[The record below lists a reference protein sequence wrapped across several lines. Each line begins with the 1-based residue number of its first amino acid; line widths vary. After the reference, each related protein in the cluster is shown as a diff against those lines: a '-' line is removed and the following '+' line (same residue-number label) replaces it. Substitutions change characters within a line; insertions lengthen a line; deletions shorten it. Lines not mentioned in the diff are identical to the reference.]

1 MVSYL
6 RKLIA
11 KMIELS
17 TKGKNQ
23 ICLYK
28 SNLKYNVFDDVGV
41 QNTDSL
47 PVIRATFCLIFGI
60 FVGFQKSHR
69 FISYFNL
76 LHTAAWG
83 PDGDCSF
90 CCRLLL
96 DLFILIAKF
105 LSQLSTRIEEV
116 QLGLVP
122 FSLQLI
128 YSIFSTVLTI
138 VF

>member
-1 MVSYL
+1 MNCQQ
-6 RKLIA
+6 
-11 KMIELS
+11 
-17 TKGKNQ
+17 KGK
-23 ICLYK
+23 IRFVCIR

-41 QNTDSL
+41 QKTDSL

-96 DLFILIAKF
+96 DLFILIEIF

>member
-1 MVSYL
+1 MNCQQ
-6 RKLIA
+6 
-11 KMIELS
+11 
-17 TKGKNQ
+17 KGK
-23 ICLYK
+23 IRVVCIR

-105 LSQLSTRIEEV
+105 LSPLSTRIEEV

>member
-1 MVSYL
+1 MNCQQ
-6 RKLIA
+6 
-11 KMIELS
+11 
-17 TKGKNQ
+17 KGT
-23 ICLYK
+23 IRFVCIR

-116 QLGLVP
+116 QLELVP

-128 YSIFSTVLTI
+128 YSIFSTLLTI

>member
-1 MVSYL
+1 MNCQQ
-6 RKLIA
+6 
-11 KMIELS
+11 
-17 TKGKNQ
+17 KGK
-23 ICLYK
+23 IRVVCIR

-105 LSQLSTRIEEV
+105 LSPLSTRIEEV

-122 FSLQLI
+122 FNLQLI

>member
-1 MVSYL
+1 MY
-6 RKLIA
+6 K
-11 KMIELS
+11 
-17 TKGKNQ
+17 TQ
-23 ICLYK
+23 IHC
-28 SNLKYNVFDDVGV
+28 
-41 QNTDSL
+41 SL

-105 LSQLSTRIEEV
+105 SSQLSTRIEEV

-138 VF
+138 VIKWVFFCPCLFYVTVKLFEKHLFHSCICRHRLM

>member
-1 MVSYL
+1 ML
-6 RKLIA
+6 KWLNCQQ
-11 KMIELS
+11 
-17 TKGKNQ
+17 KGK
-23 ICLYK
+23 IRFVCIR

-47 PVIRATFCLIFGI
+47 PVIRATFCLIFGM

-105 LSQLSTRIEEV
+105 LSPLSTRIEEV

>member
-1 MVSYL
+1 ML
-6 RKLIA
+6 KWLNCQQ
-11 KMIELS
+11 
-17 TKGKNQ
+17 KGT
-23 ICLYK
+23 IRSVFIR
-28 SNLKYNVFDDVGV
+28 SNLKYNMYNVFDDVGV

-76 LHTAAWG
+76 LHTAARG

>member
-1 MVSYL
+1 MNCQQ
-6 RKLIA
+6 
-11 KMIELS
+11 
-17 TKGKNQ
+17 KGK
-23 ICLYK
+23 IRFVCIR

>member
-1 MVSYL
+1 ML
-6 RKLIA
+6 KWLNCQQ
-11 KMIELS
+11 
-17 TKGKNQ
+17 KGK
-23 ICLYK
+23 IRVVCIR
-28 SNLKYNVFDDVGV
+28 SNLKYNMYNVFDDVGV

-105 LSQLSTRIEEV
+105 LSPLSTRIEEV

>member
-1 MVSYL
+1 ML
-6 RKLIA
+6 KWLNCQQ
-11 KMIELS
+11 
-17 TKGKNQ
+17 KGK
-23 ICLYK
+23 IRFVCIR

-105 LSQLSTRIEEV
+105 LSPLSTRIEEV

>member
-1 MVSYL
+1 MNCQQ
-6 RKLIA
+6 
-11 KMIELS
+11 
-17 TKGKNQ
+17 KGT
-23 ICLYK
+23 IRFVCIR

-105 LSQLSTRIEEV
+105 LSPLSTRIEEV

>member
-1 MVSYL
+1 ML
-6 RKLIA
+6 KWLNCQQ
-11 KMIELS
+11 
-17 TKGKNQ
+17 KGK
-23 ICLYK
+23 IRFVCIR

-47 PVIRATFCLIFGI
+47 PVIRATFCLIFGM

-90 CCRLLL
+90 CWRLLL

>member
-1 MVSYL
+1 MNCQQ
-6 RKLIA
+6 
-11 KMIELS
+11 
-17 TKGKNQ
+17 KGK
-23 ICLYK
+23 IRSVCIR

-47 PVIRATFCLIFGI
+47 PVIRATFCLIFGM

-96 DLFILIAKF
+96 DLFIFIAKF

>member
-6 RKLIA
+6 GKLIA

-17 TKGKNQ
+17 TEGK
-23 ICLYK
+23 IRFVCIR

>member
-1 MVSYL
+1 MNCQQ
-6 RKLIA
+6 
-11 KMIELS
+11 
-17 TKGKNQ
+17 KGK
-23 ICLYK
+23 IRFVCIR

-96 DLFILIAKF
+96 DLFTLIAKF

-116 QLGLVP
+116 QLELVP

>member
-1 MVSYL
+1 MNCQQN
-6 RKLIA
+6 
-11 KMIELS
+11 
-17 TKGKNQ
+17 GK
-23 ICLYK
+23 IRFVCIR

-105 LSQLSTRIEEV
+105 LSPLSTRIEEV

>member
-1 MVSYL
+1 ML
-6 RKLIA
+6 KWLNCQQN
-11 KMIELS
+11 
-17 TKGKNQ
+17 GK
-23 ICLYK
+23 IRFVCIR

>member
-1 MVSYL
+1 MNCQQ
-6 RKLIA
+6 
-11 KMIELS
+11 
-17 TKGKNQ
+17 KGT
-23 ICLYK
+23 IRFVCIR

>member
-1 MVSYL
+1 
-6 RKLIA
+6 
-11 KMIELS
+11 MIELS
-17 TKGKNQ
+17 TEGK
-23 ICLYK
+23 IRSVCIR
-28 SNLKYNVFDDVGV
+28 SNLKYNMYNVFDDVGV

-90 CCRLLL
+90 CCRLSL

>member
-1 MVSYL
+1 ML
-6 RKLIA
+6 KWLNCQQ
-11 KMIELS
+11 
-17 TKGKNQ
+17 KGK
-23 ICLYK
+23 IRSVCIR
-28 SNLKYNVFDDVGV
+28 SNLKYNMYNVFDDVGV

>member
-1 MVSYL
+1 ML
-6 RKLIA
+6 KWLNCQQ
-11 KMIELS
+11 
-17 TKGKNQ
+17 KGT
-23 ICLYK
+23 IRSVCIR
-28 SNLKYNVFDDVGV
+28 SNLKYNMYNVFDDVGV

-76 LHTAAWG
+76 LHTAARG

>member
-1 MVSYL
+1 MNCQQ
-6 RKLIA
+6 
-11 KMIELS
+11 
-17 TKGKNQ
+17 KGK
-23 ICLYK
+23 IRSVCIR

-116 QLGLVP
+116 QLGLEP

>member
-6 RKLIA
+6 GKLIA

-17 TKGKNQ
+17 TEGK
-23 ICLYK
+23 IRFVCIR

-128 YSIFSTVLTI
+128 YSIFSTV
-138 VF
+138 

>member
-1 MVSYL
+1 MNCQQ
-6 RKLIA
+6 
-11 KMIELS
+11 
-17 TKGKNQ
+17 KGK
-23 ICLYK
+23 IRFVCIR

-116 QLGLVP
+116 QLGSVP

>member
-1 MVSYL
+1 M
-6 RKLIA
+6 
-11 KMIELS
+11 
-17 TKGKNQ
+17 
-23 ICLYK
+23 
-28 SNLKYNVFDDVGV
+28 YNVFDDVGV

-60 FVGFQKSHR
+60 FVGFQKYR

-76 LHTAAWG
+76 LHTAVRG